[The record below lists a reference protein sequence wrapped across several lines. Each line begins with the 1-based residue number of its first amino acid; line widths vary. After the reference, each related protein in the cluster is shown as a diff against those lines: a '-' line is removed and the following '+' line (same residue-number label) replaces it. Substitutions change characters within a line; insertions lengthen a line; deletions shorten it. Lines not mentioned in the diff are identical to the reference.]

1 MPRTRTTT
9 EDKTTKVAEGI
20 GRALAKV
27 VNRLESLDTERD
39 KAYAQLLTLQA
50 RLNTQVARLG
60 RTIGQKARAV
70 AKRQAP
76 GRPVA
81 KRQTPGRPVG
91 RGRTT
96 ARPATRRP
104 RAATSRSKPAAPKR
118 GRTKKT
124 ITCGICGTRGHNARG
139 HAKWQAAKNR

>member
-27 VNRLESLDTERD
+27 VNRLESLDTERE

-50 RLNTQVARLG
+50 RLNAQVTRLG
-60 RTIGQKARAV
+60 RTIGQKARTV
-70 AKRQAP
+70 GK
-76 GRPVA
+76 GRLPE
-81 KRQTPGRPVG
+81 
-91 RGRTT
+91 
-96 ARPATRRP
+96 RPATRRP
-104 RAATSRSKPAAPKR
+104 RAPASRATPAAPKR
-118 GRTKKT
+118 TRTKKT
-124 ITCGICGTRGHNARG
+124 VTCSVCGTRGHNARG

>member
-50 RLNTQVARLG
+50 RLNTQIARLG
-60 RTIGQKARAV
+60 RTIGQRARAV

-76 GRPVA
+76 GRPV
-81 KRQTPGRPVG
+81 GRD
-91 RGRTT
+91 RSI
-96 ARPATRRP
+96 ARPATRRR
-104 RAATSRSKPAAPKR
+104 RAAKPGAKPGTSTR

-124 ITCGICGTRGHNARG
+124 ITCSVCGTPGHNARG
-139 HAKWQAAKNR
+139 HARWQASKNR

>member
-76 GRPVA
+76 GRPV
-81 KRQTPGRPVG
+81 G
-91 RGRTT
+91 RGTTT
-96 ARPATRRP
+96 ARPATRHPGR
-104 RAATSRSKPAAPKR
+104 ATSRSKPAVPKR

-124 ITCGICGTRGHNARG
+124 VTCGICGTGGHNARG
-139 HAKWQAAKNR
+139 HAKWQASKNR

>member
-20 GRALAKV
+20 GRALARV
-27 VNRLESLDTERD
+27 VNRLESLDAERE

-50 RLNTQVARLG
+50 RLNTQVTRLG
-60 RTIGQKARAV
+60 RTIGQKARTV

-76 GRPVA
+76 GRPVG
-81 KRQTPGRPVG
+81 KGRLQG
-91 RGRTT
+91 
-96 ARPATRRP
+96 RPATRRP
-104 RAATSRSKPAAPKR
+104 RAAASRATPAAAKR
-118 GRTKKT
+118 TRTKKT
-124 ITCGICGTRGHNARG
+124 VTCGICGTRGHNARG